1 MKIPRDLNGQDL
13 ARRLGQFGYR
23 VTRQSGSHMRLTRVQ
38 GNGEQ
43 HLTIPAHKP
52 LRVGT
57 LRQILKDVAEQ
68 TDQSLET
75 VVDAVGG

>member
-1 MKIPRDLNGQDL
+1 
-13 ARRLGQFGYR
+13 
-23 VTRQSGSHMRLTRVQ
+23 MRLTRVLE
-38 GNGEQ
+38 NGEQ

-68 TDQSLET
+68 TNQSLET